1 MAYVFFFY
9 ISDFFEYSFNADVY
23 LSLSLKKI
31 VDIINSFSPSPLPS
45 HKLQTGF
52 PEINQVEGGPLYMFI
67 YDNSKQDSILGIK
80 FRGKL
85 ETAKDMLE
93 DFSKRGW

>member
-1 MAYVFFFY
+1 
-9 ISDFFEYSFNADVY
+9 
-23 LSLSLKKI
+23 
-31 VDIINSFSPSPLPS
+31 
-45 HKLQTGF
+45 
-52 PEINQVEGGPLYMFI
+52 MFI